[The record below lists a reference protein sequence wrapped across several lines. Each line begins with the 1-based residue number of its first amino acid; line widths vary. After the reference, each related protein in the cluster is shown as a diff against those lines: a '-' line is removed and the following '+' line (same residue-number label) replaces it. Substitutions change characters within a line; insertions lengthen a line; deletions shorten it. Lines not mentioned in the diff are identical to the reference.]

1 VRLPAILLTI
11 LLAALSA
18 PARTAPQPPSGQ
30 NSAIQ
35 PNAQDQ
41 AQTAKQTPAAT
52 AQFAKDGKQTPEN
65 GAGSGASQKSGAKPV
80 SASSSPA
87 KPVPAA
93 KPRPKPHVY
102 TNDDFDSL
110 PSTASFTKGPELLDQ
125 VNECDRD
132 CFEQVGREAGATGR
146 APATWKQALLDAVE
160 RVKGDVPWQELLRN
174 MIDIQ
179 AQTCELEGEKAQDMR
194 EHADPNNVTPNEL
207 AIDRDYEPKFDQV
220 RRRLNAAAARAEA
233 HIATASITGVQAAF
247 MRLQTQRIV
256 HATCNIRV
264 SDPPAPN
271 SDPSAGDDP
280 DDQ

>member
-11 LLAALSA
+11 LFAAMSA
-18 PARTAPQPPSGQ
+18 PAWTAPQPQSGQ
-30 NSAIQ
+30 NSATQ
-35 PNAQDQ
+35 PNGQEQ
-41 AQTAKQTPAAT
+41 AAKQAPAAT
-52 AQFAKDGKQTPEN
+52 AQPPKDGKQTRGN
-65 GAGSGASQKSGAKPV
+65 DAGSGGSQKSGAKP
-80 SASSSPA
+80 APANSSPA
-87 KPVPAA
+87 KPASAA

-110 PSTASFTKGPELLDQ
+110 PSTANFTQGPELLDQ

-132 CFEQVGREAGATGR
+132 CFDQVGREAGATGR

-174 MIDIQ
+174 MIDVQ

-207 AIDRDYEPKFDQV
+207 AIDRDYQPKFDEV
-220 RRRLNAAAARAEA
+220 RRRLNAAAARADA
-233 HIATASITGVQAAF
+233 HVATASTNGVQAAF
-247 MRLQTQRIV
+247 MHLQTERIV
-256 HATCNIRV
+256 QATCNIRV
-264 SDPPAPN
+264 SDPPAPS
-271 SDPSAGDDP
+271 SDPSGADDP